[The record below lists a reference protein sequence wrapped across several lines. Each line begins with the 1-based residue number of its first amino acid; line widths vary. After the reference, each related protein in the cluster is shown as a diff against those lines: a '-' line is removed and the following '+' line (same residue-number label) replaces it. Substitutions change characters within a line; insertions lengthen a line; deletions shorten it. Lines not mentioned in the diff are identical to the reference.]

1 MYILSARKGV
11 WPVNGMCRVF
21 SPNDL
26 GDVENYR
33 VDVKFYNPMGIVGEG
48 RDYFGII
55 FNAANYS
62 NHDFVFYR

>member
-1 MYILSARKGV
+1 ML
-11 WPVNGMCRVF
+11 

-26 GDVENYR
+26 GAVENYR
-33 VDVKFYNPMGIVGEG
+33 VDVKFYLPTDTKGEA

-55 FNAANYS
+55 FNTFNQE